1 MPWERRDDS
10 ASPAGRTSVRKGV
23 TRSPQRRE
31 NVPGKQPLDGEGAD
45 RISRP
50 SPSEMDAKRRLEMS
64 KIEPTTDLS
73 KSELIALVLA
83 ARSADIGDEIKESR
97 AHFTDSKASTN
108 INSNATPSRDGA
120 AGAEADAMAALRAE
134 NAALKTEVKA
144 LEDKLKHE
152 SAVSRQL
159 CVQVSRM
166 KVENKQLAD
175 TLKETSK
182 E

>member
-1 MPWERRDDS
+1 
-10 ASPAGRTSVRKGV
+10 
-23 TRSPQRRE
+23 
-31 NVPGKQPLDGEGAD
+31 
-45 RISRP
+45 
-50 SPSEMDAKRRLEMS
+50 MS

-73 KSELIALVLA
+73 SRTNALVLA

-97 AHFTDSKASTN
+97 AHLTDSKAST
-108 INSNATPSRDGA
+108 NSNATPSRDGA

-175 TLKETSK
+175 ALKETSK